1 MTSIASNAFS
11 GRDGIKIIAD
21 NAFTA
26 AAKFAS
32 DNGYEL
38 ELRDSDADF
47 EIVDGVLKGYHGT
60 KTDIVIPSTVT
71 EIGEGVFVT
80 EEGEEGVEITKVT
93 IPSSVVKIG
102 KDAFNGC
109 ELTSVILRVKISP
122 KSVNRRSLTARSFLK
137 SRFRRD
143 LKSSEKRRSRARAR

>member
-1 MTSIASNAFS
+1 MGEEAFKLGQGTENKLSEVYIPASVTNIASNAFS

-26 AAKFAS
+26 AAKFANE
-32 DNGYEL
+32 NGYKL

-47 EIVDGVLKGYHGT
+47 EIVDGILKGYHGT
-60 KTDIVIPSTVT
+60 STDIVIPSTVT

-93 IPSSVVKIG
+93 IPSSVEDRKGRVQW
-102 KDAFNGC
+102 
-109 ELTSVILRVKISP
+109 LRTHVGYI
-122 KSVNRRSLTARSFLK
+122 RGRK
-137 SRFRRD
+137 SRRNR
-143 LKSSEKRRSRARAR
+143 